1 MSNKE
6 KREFRKL
13 KKEIKR
19 RGNKRLRSA
28 LKRDLEE
35 NPEVAHLVNPE
46 IEKYVS
52 QDMNGK
58 FLDPNR
64 KKKKSS

>member
-35 NPEVAHLVNPE
+35 NPEITHLINPE

-52 QDMNGK
+52 QELNGK

-64 KKKKSS
+64 KKKKPK